1 MSVVFNKFN
10 CFTGDVGL
18 GKHNLNTDTIKA
30 MLTNTAPVA
39 TNAVLTDL
47 TEISAGNGYSAGG
60 AACTGQSYSQTGGV
74 GKLVLTGPTFTA
86 TGAIGPFRYV
96 ALYNFTATGKN
107 LIGWFDYGSA
117 VTMANTDT
125 FAVTL
130 DTGAGTLTIT

>member
-1 MSVVFNKFN
+1 MAAFNKFN
-10 CFTGDVGL
+10 CFVGDVGL
-18 GKHNLNTDTIKA
+18 KLHNLNTDTIKA

-47 TEISAGNGYSAGG
+47 TEIAAGNGYVAGG
-60 AACTGQSYSQTGGV
+60 AACTSQSYSQTGGTA
-74 GKLVLTGPTFTA
+74 KLTLTGPTFTA

-96 ALYNFTATGKN
+96 ALYNSTATGKN
-107 LIGWFDYGSA
+107 LIGWYDYGSN

-130 DTGAGTLTIT
+130 DVTNGTLTIA